1 MASANV
7 LELTTDNFTSEVN
20 SGTLVV
26 ADFWAPWCG
35 PCRLLGPVIDRAADQ
50 FAGQVK
56 IGKVNVDENGDL
68 AQKYDVNTIP
78 RVMMFK
84 GSDQPVFVHVG
95 VLNDAELTK
104 QIQKHM

>member
-1 MASANV
+1 MAGANV
-7 LELTTDNFTSEVN
+7 LEFTSDNFATEAN

-56 IGKVNVDENGDL
+56 IGKVNVDENGEL
-68 AQKYDVNTIP
+68 AQKYDVNAIP

-84 GSDQPVFVHVG
+84 GGEEPVFVHVG
-95 VLNDAELTK
+95 VMSDAELTK
-104 QIQKHM
+104 QIQKFM